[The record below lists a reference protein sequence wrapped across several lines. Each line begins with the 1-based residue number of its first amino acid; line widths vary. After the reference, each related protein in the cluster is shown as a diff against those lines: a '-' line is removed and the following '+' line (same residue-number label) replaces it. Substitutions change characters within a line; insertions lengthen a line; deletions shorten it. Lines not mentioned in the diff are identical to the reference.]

1 MALVGGG
8 GAGNTAGGNP
18 SGTGS
23 SLNYIGDHAWGNSG
37 QIQAT
42 AETVGLDFTSAA
54 NQYIV
59 GTMTALFDCGSIE
72 GGNQFGYVVTFD
84 GQIVCD
90 TTREALDDD
99 RIDSPLP
106 AQVDLLIPPST
117 RVVISAQTSGGQLD
131 MTFNFVGR
139 VY

>member
-1 MALVGGG
+1 MAPIGGG
-8 GAGNTAGGNP
+8 PPTGSWAGA
-18 SGTGS
+18 SGTGA
-23 SLNYIGDHAWGNSG
+23 SLNYIGNHAYGNSG
-37 QIQAT
+37 QIQASSGE
-42 AETVGLDFTSAA
+42 AVGLDFTSAA

-59 GTMTALFDCGSIE
+59 GTMTALFECGTIE
-72 GGNQFGYVVTFD
+72 GGNQFGYVITFD

-90 TTREALDDD
+90 TSREALGDD

-117 RVVISAQTSGGQLD
+117 RVVISAQTSGNAIN